1 MLLEIP
7 NVQNHFDAVTVSSKI
22 FLKKLSIFSKDLDD
36 SFLILLKNVFEN
48 GFFP

>member
-7 NVQNHFDAVTVSSKI
+7 NVQNDFDAVTVSLKN
-22 FLKKLSIFSKDLDD
+22 FLQKLFIFSKDLDD
-36 SFLILLKNVFEN
+36 SFLILLKNVFEK